1 MRPALER
8 ETAAIEAAGG
18 KATLVVPDAGCLD
31 AFGPDLLSG
40 ERSTQV
46 IPAGLAQGRREAE
59 RLGAFWRSEPSREN
73 P

>member
-8 ETAAIEAAGG
+8 ETAAIETAGG
-18 KATLVVPDAGCLD
+18 NAILVVPDAGCLD

-46 IPAGLAQGRREAE
+46 IPAGIAQGRQEAE
-59 RLGAFWRSEPSREN
+59 RLKAFWQ
-73 P
+73 